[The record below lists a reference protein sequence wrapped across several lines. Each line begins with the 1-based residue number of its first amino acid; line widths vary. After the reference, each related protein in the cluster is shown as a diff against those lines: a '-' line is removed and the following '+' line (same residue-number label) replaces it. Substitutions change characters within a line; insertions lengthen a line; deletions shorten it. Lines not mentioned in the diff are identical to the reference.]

1 MRCKRD
7 TKYESASLSIGVPFV
22 SKGTEITENA
32 CGELHR
38 RTILPGCLP
47 AFLPSCLALLPY
59 CPPALLPY
67 LVALLQK
74 LDAATTAKVR
84 DFTP

>member
-1 MRCKRD
+1 V
-7 TKYESASLSIGVPFV
+7 TQGGNGSLPPSFLL
-22 SKGTEITENA
+22 SF
-32 CGELHR
+32 
-38 RTILPGCLP
+38 LP